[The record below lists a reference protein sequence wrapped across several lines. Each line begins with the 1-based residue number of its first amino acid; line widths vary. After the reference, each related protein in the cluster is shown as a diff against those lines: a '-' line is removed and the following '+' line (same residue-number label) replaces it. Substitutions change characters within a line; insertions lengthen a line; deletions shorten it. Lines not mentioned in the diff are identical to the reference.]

1 MSELKPTFTDVKQ
14 RKVVAKIVEEV
25 GFEYLSIETINADG
39 ESTSQILELNVYD
52 AKRLSEACEAFLKR
66 SIARNFAQFSGHLT
80 PHDRV
85 ELANEEVKLRLL
97 VCYFIAHPVRW
108 AVFYCLACRRPP
120 GGTAR
125 HPLY

>member
-66 SIARNFAQFSGHLT
+66 RIARNVAQFSGHLT

-85 ELANEEVKLRLL
+85 ELANEEDK
-97 VCYFIAHPVRW
+97 
-108 AVFYCLACRRPP
+108 
-120 GGTAR
+120 
-125 HPLY
+125 

>member
-14 RKVVAKIVEEV
+14 RKVVAKFVEEV

-85 ELANEEVKLRLL
+85 ELANEEVK
-97 VCYFIAHPVRW
+97 
-108 AVFYCLACRRPP
+108 
-120 GGTAR
+120 
-125 HPLY
+125 

>member
-52 AKRLSEACEAFLKR
+52 AKRLSLLLHCPPRSVGGFLLSR
-66 SIARNFAQFSGHLT
+66 LSTTSRW
-80 PHDRV
+80 DR
-85 ELANEEVKLRLL
+85 A
-97 VCYFIAHPVRW
+97 A
-108 AVFYCLACRRPP
+108 PP
-120 GGTAR
+120 ILGAT
-125 HPLY
+125 L